1 MPGAGGRSSGAFDL
15 HLTQDKRKC
24 TIEKN
29 KKDMITVQSQAKFHK
44 SDEKCEAFWRLALN
58 SYRI

>member
-44 SDEKCEAFWRLALN
+44 SDEKC
-58 SYRI
+58 